1 MASILKIALRNLT
14 RYKRRTLLTSLLIVL
29 GVCGVVLFSGLAGSF
44 KSMMIGIVTDSSI
57 GHIQIHRKGYVSSID
72 TMPLNLNMQAKGYQD
87 VAALLDRSAGV
98 EARAPRLKFG
108 AVLSNYLESTNV
120 RLTAIDPL
128 HEVAVCTALTG
139 RIAEGAPEQ
148 GMPILEQ
155 GQVIVPEKVAR
166 SMNLK
171 PGDSMVLVAT
181 NRDGSVNGME
191 FQIAA
196 LIQDVLGPGGKD
208 AYMHIEDGRALLRTP
223 PGEVTEVVIRVASFD
238 RLDAVARELDNALGA
253 FTNQQGK
260 PAFELHTW
268 DKLSPFANIAG
279 MIDLM
284 LVTVKI
290 VMVAI
295 VLISVLNVM
304 LMSVFERVREIGT
317 IAAMGTPPGR
327 IMALFVA
334 EGVLLGVLGTV
345 AGLAAGIA
353 GLLAFTVSGFSFTFG
368 RMDNLVI
375 RPEIDVTELLVLA
388 GIVLVASALAAL
400 QPAWKAARMEP
411 VDALGHV

>member
-1 MASILKIALRNLT
+1 MPSILKIALRNLT

-29 GVCGVVLFSGLAGSF
+29 GVCIVVLFSGLAGSF
-44 KSMMIGIVTDSSI
+44 KSMMIGIVTDSSL
-57 GHIQIHRKGYVSSID
+57 GHMQIHRKGYVSSID
-72 TMPLNLNMQAKGYQD
+72 TTPLNLNIKAKGYRD
-87 VAALLDRSAGV
+87 VAALLDSTAGV
-98 EARAPRLKFG
+98 EAFAPRLKFG

-128 HEVAVCTALTG
+128 REVAVCTALTG

-155 GQVIVPEKVAR
+155 GQVVVPEKVAK

-171 PGDSMVLVAT
+171 PGDSVVLVAT

-196 LIQDVLGPGGKD
+196 LIEDVLGPGGKD
-208 AYMHIEDGRALLRTP
+208 AYMHIEDGRALLRTD
-223 PGEVTEVVIRVASFD
+223 PGEVTEVVVRVVSFD
-238 RLDAVARELDNALGA
+238 RLGAVAKGLDKALGA

-268 DKLSPFANIAG
+268 DKLSPFASIAG

-284 LVTVKI
+284 LITVKI

-334 EGVLLGVLGTV
+334 EGVLLGALGTA
-345 AGLAAGIA
+345 AGLALGIA
-353 GLLAFTVSGFSFTFG
+353 GLMAFKVSGITFTFG
-368 RMDNLVI
+368 RMDNLLI

>member
-1 MASILKIALRNLT
+1 MLSILKIALRNLA

-29 GVCGVVLFSGLAGSF
+29 GVCIVVLFSGLAGSF
-44 KSMMIGIVTDSSI
+44 KSLMIGIVTDSSI
-57 GHIQIHRKGYVSSID
+57 GHMQVHRKGYVSSID
-72 TMPLNLNMQAKGYQD
+72 TMPLNLNLKAKGYRD
-87 VAALLDRSAGV
+87 VAALLDSTAGV
-98 EARAPRLKFG
+98 QAFAPRLKFG

-128 HEVAVCTALTG
+128 REVAVCTALTG
-139 RIAEGAPEQ
+139 RIAEGAPDH
-148 GMPILEQ
+148 GRPMLEQ
-155 GQVIVPEKVAR
+155 GQVVVPEKVAK
-166 SMNLK
+166 SLNLK
-171 PGDSMVLVAT
+171 PGDSVVLVAT

-191 FQIAA
+191 FQIAG
-196 LIQDVLGPGGKD
+196 LIEDVLGPSGKD
-208 AYMHIEDGRALLRTP
+208 AYMHIEDGRALLRTL
-223 PGEVTEVVIRVASFD
+223 PGEVTEVVIRVASFE
-238 RLDAVARELDNALGA
+238 RLDAVAKELDNALGA

-334 EGVLLGVLGTV
+334 EGVLLGVLGTA
-345 AGLAAGIA
+345 AGLVAGIA
-353 GLLAFTVSGFSFTFG
+353 GLLAFKVSGFSFTFG
-368 RMDNLVI
+368 RMENLVI
-375 RPEIDVTELLVLA
+375 RPEIDIMELLVLA
-388 GIVLVASALAAL
+388 GIVLVASALATL

>member
-29 GVCGVVLFSGLAGSF
+29 GVCIVVLFSGLAGSF

-57 GHIQIHRKGYVSSID
+57 GHMQVHRKGYVSSID
-72 TMPLNLNMQAKGYQD
+72 TMPLNLNLKAKGYQD
-87 VAALLDRSAGV
+87 VAALLDSTAGV
-98 EARAPRLKFG
+98 EAYGPRLKFG

-128 HEVAVCTALTG
+128 REVAVCTALTG
-139 RIAEGAPEQ
+139 RIAQGAPEQ
-148 GMPILEQ
+148 GRPMLEQ
-155 GQVIVPEKVAR
+155 GQVVVPEKVAK
-166 SMNLK
+166 SLNLK
-171 PGDSMVLVAT
+171 PGDSVVLVAT

-191 FQIAA
+191 FQIAG
-196 LIQDVLGPGGKD
+196 LIEDVLGPGGKD

-223 PGEVTEVVIRVASFD
+223 PGEVTEVVIRVASFE
-238 RLDAVARELDNALGA
+238 RLDAMAKELDNALGA

-284 LVTVKI
+284 LLTVKV

-334 EGVLLGVLGTV
+334 EGVLLGVLGTA
-345 AGLAAGIA
+345 AGLAAGIV
-353 GLLAFTVSGFSFTFG
+353 GLLAFKVSGFTFTFG
-368 RMDNLVI
+368 RMDNLLI
-375 RPEIDVTELLVLA
+375 RPEIDITELLVLA
-388 GIVLVASALAAL
+388 GTVLIASALAAL
-400 QPAWKAARMEP
+400 QPAWKAARMAP